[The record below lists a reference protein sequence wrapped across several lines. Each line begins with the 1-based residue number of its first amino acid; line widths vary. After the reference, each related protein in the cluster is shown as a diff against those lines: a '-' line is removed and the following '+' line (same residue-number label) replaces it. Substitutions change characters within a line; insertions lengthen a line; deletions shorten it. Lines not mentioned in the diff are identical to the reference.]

1 MVALGLYGAARP
13 ATTKYVS
20 ESHNR
25 RKRDKVMT
33 DKLRF
38 ALIGCG
44 VIGPTHAEAI
54 NSLPG
59 AELVAVADII
69 PARAQKLANKYGVK
83 AYTNVQE
90 MLAREQ
96 LDVVNICVPSG
107 LHGEVACQAM
117 RAGKHVIIEKPMEIR
132 LETIDEM
139 LRVQRETN
147 VKLAVISQHRFDPA
161 SMHIHQL
168 LEEQAFGRLV
178 LGNALVP
185 WWRSQAY
192 YDSGAWRGTWALDGG
207 GVLMNQ
213 AIHSID
219 LLQWLMGPV
228 KSIYAYADTLVHSM
242 ETEDVSVAVLRF
254 ANGAL
259 GTIAATTGAYP
270 GVSTRIE
277 IFGDK
282 GSAIIEDDRLSYL
295 HLARDDQEE
304 IGAYGTT
311 GRKVGARPP
320 GEDETSLAGTQANET
335 DSTAQNPAALSFRS
349 HALQIADMIRAIRE
363 DGTPLVDGYA
373 ARRPIEIILGIYES
387 ARTHKEV
394 TLT

>member
-1 MVALGLYGAARP
+1 
-13 ATTKYVS
+13 
-20 ESHNR
+20 
-25 RKRDKVMT
+25 MT

-54 NSLPG
+54 NSLPD
-59 AELVAVADII
+59 AELVAVADIV
-69 PARAQKLANKYGVK
+69 PARAQKLADEYGVN
-83 AYTNVQE
+83 AYTDIQE
-90 MLAREQ
+90 MLARER
-96 LDVVNICVPSG
+96 LDVVNVCVPSG
-107 LHGEVACQAM
+107 LHGEIACQAM

-139 LRVQRETN
+139 LRVQREAN

-161 SMHIHQL
+161 SMHVHQL

-228 KSIYAYADTLVHSM
+228 KSIYAYTDRLAPRI
-242 ETEDVSVAVLRF
+242 ETEDVAVAILRF
-254 ANGAL
+254 KNGAL

-270 GVSTRIE
+270 GVTTRIE
-277 IFGDK
+277 VFGDR
-282 GSAIIEDDRLSYL
+282 GSAVIENDNLALLR
-295 HLARDDQEE
+295 LARDGKEAVGDYGVAIKQAAAEVEE
-304 IGAYGTT
+304 KESA
-311 GRKVGARPP
+311 A
-320 GEDETSLAGTQANET
+320 
-335 DSTAQNPAALSFRS
+335 AQNPAALAWRS

-363 DGTPLVDGYA
+363 DKTALVDGYA
-373 ARRPIEIILGIYES
+373 GRKPVEIILSIYES

-394 TLT
+394 TLL